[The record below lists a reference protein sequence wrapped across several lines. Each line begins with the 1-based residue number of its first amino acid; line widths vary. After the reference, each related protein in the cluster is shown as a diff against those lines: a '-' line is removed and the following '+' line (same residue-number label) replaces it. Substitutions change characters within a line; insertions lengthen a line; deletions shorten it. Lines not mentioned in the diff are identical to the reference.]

1 MAFDIQS
8 IALINFAVQWLLVI
22 LVLAAVFL
30 AKRVKRG
37 IELEA
42 YGRRYDLMSPWSL
55 YYFQEETRGRFRK
68 HFALMRVA
76 VPVEILA
83 VLGLILPSMSGFLE
97 KERYGLVFTAELLVH
112 HGLGL
117 LVIILWVYINLVSMG
132 VIGTRRGFR
141 MAMRYAFALWLLTFA
156 IGMHLYYSIWV

>member
-1 MAFDIQS
+1 M
-8 IALINFAVQWLLVI
+8 
-22 LVLAAVFL
+22 
-30 AKRVKRG
+30 
-37 IELEA
+37 
-42 YGRRYDLMSPWSL
+42 
-55 YYFQEETRGRFRK
+55 
-68 HFALMRVA
+68 
-76 VPVEILA
+76 PVEILA
-83 VLGLILPSMSGFLE
+83 VLGLMLPSMSGFLE

-132 VIGTRRGFR
+132 VIGTGVFGPRRGFR